1 MGLRAGGP
9 WWMGMRNS
17 VILGGSWTPAMQSA
31 LAADKGCQVSTVAR
45 EHVLECF
52 PGDDSGPA

>member
-17 VILGGSWTPAMQSA
+17 VMLGGSWTPAMQSA
-31 LAADKGCQVSTVAR
+31 LAADKGCQVSTLGRKGAR
-45 EHVLECF
+45 AGVF
-52 PGDDSGPA
+52 SWR